1 MTPPKK
7 KRDRRAYLRLG
18 DQRLFQVWMSADLKA
33 LLDVVAEEKQ
43 RTTSAKCSTSALV
56 RRFIWEGLQK
66 HASKAQLDHYKRN
79 AWKKDKAA

>member
-1 MTPPKK
+1 MPVRSGTPPKK

-18 DQRLFQVWMSADLKA
+18 EQRLFQVWMSADLKA

-43 RTTSAKCSTSALV
+43 SSTSALV
-56 RRFIWEGLQK
+56 RRLVWEGLQK

-79 AWKKDKAA
+79 AWKKEKAA